1 MPLTMEQVVILGLV
15 MVFLLL
21 GFLVLIPTTPRG
33 SPRKKFTYK
42 VREQEVKD
50 WQSVSLKLERV
61 IRSLK
66 HQMAQMQKEQKIL
79 ERDVVVQK
87 EKYAK
92 LQSKVAQERGWQNKE
107 RSDIDKKTAEV
118 IGLRDDLQ
126 KAEQQLA
133 QEHAE
138 RLRLQREQK
147 ELSESLSGAQA
158 QIKAME
164 TQGIKYRAQ
173 IDAYRTELAGL
184 RSENQ
189 QLSQKHNEET
199 WVAKSEY
206 IKLKKDFEALEHEL
220 KKYKP
225 QKNGPVG
232 P

>member
-1 MPLTMEQVVILGLV
+1 MDMPLTMEQVVILGLV

-33 SPRKKFTYK
+33 TRQKKFPYK

-50 WQSVSLKLERV
+50 WQAVSLKLERV

-79 ERDVVVQK
+79 ERDVIVQK
-87 EKYAK
+87 EKYSK
-92 LQSKVAQERGWQNKE
+92 LQNKIAQERGWQKKE

-118 IGLRDDLQ
+118 LHLREDLR
-126 KAEQQLA
+126 KAEQQLSL
-133 QEHAE
+133 EHAD

-147 ELSESLSGAQA
+147 ELSEALTGAQA
-158 QIKAME
+158 QIKDLE
-164 TQGIKYRAQ
+164 TQIIKHKAH
-173 IDAYRTELAGL
+173 IDAYRNEITAL

-189 QLSQKHNEET
+189 KLSQQHNEET

-206 IKLKKDFEALEHEL
+206 VKLKKEYDALEQEL
-220 KKYKP
+220 KKHKP
-225 QKNGPVG
+225 HTNG
-232 P
+232 

>member
-118 IGLRDDLQ
+118 IG
-126 KAEQQLA
+126 
-133 QEHAE
+133 
-138 RLRLQREQK
+138 
-147 ELSESLSGAQA
+147 
-158 QIKAME
+158 
-164 TQGIKYRAQ
+164 
-173 IDAYRTELAGL
+173 
-184 RSENQ
+184 
-189 QLSQKHNEET
+189 
-199 WVAKSEY
+199 
-206 IKLKKDFEALEHEL
+206 
-220 KKYKP
+220 
-225 QKNGPVG
+225 
-232 P
+232 